1 MKKIIL
7 LAVIAISLSSCS
19 NPYINPQTAKAVSE
33 EEQVEL
39 LKQQVELQKEQNVQL
54 KRIADALEKK

>member
-7 LAVIAISLSSCS
+7 IAIIAISLSSCS
-19 NPYINPQTAKAVSE
+19 NPYLNPQTAKAIDE
-33 EEQVEL
+33 REQTEILKQEVEL
-39 LKQQVELQKEQNVQL
+39 LKEQNVQL

>member
-7 LAVIAISLSSCS
+7 IAIVAISLSSCS
-19 NPYINPQTAKAVSE
+19 NPYWNPQTAKAVDE
-33 EEQVEL
+33 REQTEL
-39 LKQQVELQKEQNVQL
+39 LKQEVELLKEQNVQL